1 MKNKIKIL
9 ILLSSI
15 ILLGLFYYKS
25 QFIIVKPH
33 NKLGHVEWKTDV
45 PSIELY
51 YAILKYSKEFDIP
64 TEYAFGIAYVE
75 TGYQGP
81 LDFTYDHRQISSAG
95 ALGPMQVMPS
105 TANWINKTKVDK
117 SIVLNDIDFNVRTSM
132 KLLRQLKDK
141 YNSWP
146 IVFGYYNTGYPVIN
160 DYALKVYNKRYTWIS
175 KI

>member
-105 TANWINKTKVDK
+105 TANWINKTQVDK